1 MIIKP
6 VLLFGYGN
14 PSRGDDALG
23 QQLLN
28 YVESQC
34 NLEDIEMLSD
44 FQLQIEHALDLEN
57 RSLVLFID
65 ASVTG
70 IHAYDF
76 VRLQANRDV
85 SYSSHAMSPSAVL
98 DVYQTITKQAPP
110 PCFLLTI
117 KAESVE
123 LGEGLSPKAQEN
135 LAQAGLF
142 ALHLLQQAT
151 FEFWLTALN
160 KFQPDSIK
168 NTKSINASKTL
179 NYDE

>member
-23 QQLLN
+23 PQLLN
-28 YVESQC
+28 YLENHC
-34 NLEDIEMLSD
+34 NLEHIEILSD

-76 VRLQANRDV
+76 VRLQANRDI
-85 SYSSHAMSPSAVL
+85 SYSTHANTTSH
-98 DVYQTITKQAPP
+98 T
-110 PCFLLTI
+110 FR
-117 KAESVE
+117 AER
-123 LGEGLSPKAQEN
+123 
-135 LAQAGLF
+135 
-142 ALHLLQQAT
+142 
-151 FEFWLTALN
+151 
-160 KFQPDSIK
+160 
-168 NTKSINASKTL
+168 KTH
-179 NYDE
+179 